1 MVSERKSEDSS
12 LRPWLPKQL
21 FFFYF
26 GGGGGGGVSPVGT
39 DPCTALDGFPEPQ
52 VWTSQGHSETLED
65 PRDPEHVLPP
75 RPSSGLSNPKPPT
88 PSLVTVKLG

>member
-1 MVSERKSEDSS
+1 MVSERKSEDSN

-21 FFFYF
+21 FFFLLLW
-26 GGGGGGGVSPVGT
+26 GGVSLVGT
-39 DPCTALDGFPEPQ
+39 DPCTALDGLPEPQ

-75 RPSSGLSNPKPPT
+75 RPSSGLSNPKPT
-88 PSLVTVKLG
+88 SPSLVTVKLG